1 MGLQDLE
8 ALREL
13 IQVIGRYGSI
23 EFVTAKSALSEL
35 ERKANNNKGL
45 DRLRWG
51 SELFNWWLEEISVN
65 YPAEDFRNIKNLARK
80 FSNQI
85 DLTLCMIQKIKY

>member
-1 MGLQDLE
+1 MVLSKIGKMGLQDLE

-51 SELFNWWLEEISVN
+51 SAFQLVVG
-65 YPAEDFRNIKNLARK
+65 RN
-80 FSNQI
+80 F
-85 DLTLCMIQKIKY
+85 C